1 MRYIKSKI
9 AAIVLLPVT
18 GILGNA
24 AITEYIPMRNAVA
37 QEKQQAAPISMRVR
51 LLEQTLDLVQGG
63 KVLKTYLV
71 SGGLGIYPTP
81 KGTFRVQKV
90 VWNPTWTP
98 PDSKW
103 AKGRSATGPDHP
115 DNPMKLV
122 KIFFKE
128 PTYYI
133 HGTDQTD
140 QLGEAASHGCLR
152 IDPIEAG
159 ELAVRVM
166 QAGGVVQAASWY
178 NYALA
183 KGETRTV
190 ELPRPV
196 MIIITN

>member
-24 AITEYIPMRNAVA
+24 AVTRYIDPRNVSA
-37 QEKQQAAPISMRVR
+37 QEDQTASVSLRVR
-51 LLEQTLDLVQGG
+51 LLEQTLDFQQGG
-63 KVLKTYLV
+63 NVLKTYIV
-71 SGGLGIYPTP
+71 SGGRGGYPTP

-90 VWNPTWTP
+90 VWNPTWSP
-98 PDSKW
+98 PDSRW
-103 AKGRSATGPDHP
+103 ARGRSATGPDHP
-115 DNPMKLV
+115 RNPMKLV

-128 PTYYI
+128 PDYYI
-133 HGTDQTD
+133 HGTDQLD

-152 IDPIEAG
+152 MDPIEAG

-166 QAGGVVQAASWY
+166 QAGGVQHATSWY
-178 NYALA
+178 QTAVT

-190 ELPRPV
+190 TLPRPV
-196 MIIITN
+196 TIVITD